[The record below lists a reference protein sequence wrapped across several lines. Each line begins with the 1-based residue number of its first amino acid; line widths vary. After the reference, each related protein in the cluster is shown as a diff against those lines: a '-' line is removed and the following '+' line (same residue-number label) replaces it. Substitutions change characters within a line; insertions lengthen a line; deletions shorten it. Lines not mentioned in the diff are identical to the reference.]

1 MAQGSFSKKIVCFGD
16 SITEG
21 YMVAETEAYPSVL
34 SRLLGITCV
43 NLGVSGE
50 TTFDALRRLNH
61 LDVHLRSAKSVPVLV
76 EFGINDFFMAIP
88 ARECEANLKNIL
100 DYMGSKGHRPV
111 LLGFYMDY
119 PGVSRWTILYDRLA
133 KGCNVPLY
141 PDIFKGLSKKEGDFL
156 PDGLHPS
163 ASGYAKMAS
172 SICDFL
178 LAKKLL

>member
-1 MAQGSFSKKIVCFGD
+1 MANDSFSEKIVCFGD

-43 NLGVSGE
+43 NLGASGE

-119 PGVSRWTILYDRLA
+119 PGVSQWTKLYSRLA
-133 KGCNVPLY
+133 KDHNVPLY
-141 PDIFKGLSKKEGDFL
+141 PNIFKGLSKKEGDFL
-156 PDGLHPS
+156 SDGLHPS

-172 SICDFL
+172 SICEFL